1 MSAQEILAD
10 LADLAKLSNR
20 AGYIWLSR
28 RWPGDDRALN
38 QAIALG
44 ISCRPPSRPGKLT
57 PLERLERAQAAAG
70 RLGRSLAALASCPAL
85 DSGQAAEIRDIA
97 AELIIAARRSRPAS

>member
-1 MSAQEILAD
+1 VSSPQEL

-28 RWPGDDRALN
+28 RWPGDDRALD

-44 ISCRPPSRPGKLT
+44 IACRPLRRPGKLT
-57 PLERLERAQAAAG
+57 DQERLARAQAAAG

-85 DSGQAAEIRDIA
+85 DAGQAAEVIA
-97 AELIIAARRSRPAS
+97 IAQELQAAS